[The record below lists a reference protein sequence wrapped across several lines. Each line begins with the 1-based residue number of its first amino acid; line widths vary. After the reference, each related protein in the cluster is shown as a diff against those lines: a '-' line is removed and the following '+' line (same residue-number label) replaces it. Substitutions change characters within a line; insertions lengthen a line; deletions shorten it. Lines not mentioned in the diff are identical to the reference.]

1 MFWIV
6 KSACPNGTIL
16 FSFTKKNGVNASTEL
31 WTIHAPD
38 SHEVLYSSWIPAD
51 NQTETRVECITKTS
65 NLQYE
70 LVMTGMWKIPNYLE
84 IQGLYGNRVFKG
96 TYSASYMVSMLTL
109 VDSDTEWHASQS
121 YVDDWSRTI
130 PSDWSEYSPPSPLQ
144 RSVYYFCSRFTG
156 MSGMTAYEVQF
167 LYRSGIVAY
176 INGIEVYRDNLP
188 LGMILP
194 QTEATSGYASAEFR
208 GTIRNAFEITCSDCV
223 LAVEIHPLEEE
234 TVVFDAW
241 LAVYSS

>member
-96 TYSASYMVSMLTL
+96 MMTTSGNQTEPFLVTGVSIVLPRHYSGLFTIFV
-109 VDSDTEWHASQS
+109 VDSL
-121 YVDDWSRTI
+121 V
-130 PSDWSEYSPPSPLQ
+130 
-144 RSVYYFCSRFTG
+144 
-156 MSGMTAYEVQF
+156 
-167 LYRSGIVAY
+167 
-176 INGIEVYRDNLP
+176 
-188 LGMILP
+188 
-194 QTEATSGYASAEFR
+194 
-208 GTIRNAFEITCSDCV
+208 
-223 LAVEIHPLEEE
+223 
-234 TVVFDAW
+234 
-241 LAVYSS
+241 